1 MGLLGSI
8 GKGLVAFQDKVSN
21 TVVGK
26 TLDVVAAVAKNP
38 LAILAPKKA
47 AAEIKELRTTGTT
60 AQLKTYVKTTAVQT
74 ALNVGTVAAGAGLL
88 GAAGKTVATKVASK
102 ALVAGAV
109 ATPFIVGSP
118 TIRQTVATTSPV
130 ELSIKTAE
138 KIETGVKAGSEKA
151 ETAAKVLGTVAAGAT
166 VAGLAIAGK
175 EIYDKL
181 KTSDIKV
188 FDSAGNE
195 IPVKSEPVIATA
207 QDTPITP
214 QTSSSTTEK
223 VTTRRRRKAKKRE
236 VPYINIKIDN
246 REDNDVY
253 DRKVYKGGRSK
264 K

>member
-1 MGLLGSI
+1 MGLLDSI

-88 GAAGKTVATKVASK
+88 GAAGKAAATSAGAKALKVA
-102 ALVAGAV
+102 AV
-109 ATPFIVGSP
+109 ATPFIVGSE

-130 ELSIKTAE
+130 ELSIKAAE
-138 KIETGVKAGSEKA
+138 KLETAKESGSEKA
-151 ETAAKVLGTVAAGAT
+151 ETALDVLGLAAAGAG
-166 VAGLAIAGK
+166 AAALGLGAKA
-175 EIYDKL
+175 IYDNI
-181 KTSDIKV
+181 TSKDNKI
-188 FDSAGNE
+188 SITE
-195 IPVKSEPVIATA
+195 VKEPVIATA
-207 QDTPITP
+207 QDTPVLP
-214 QTSSSTTEK
+214 QTTNTATERKTTTG
-223 VTTRRRRKAKKRE
+223 TTKRRKKAKKRE

-253 DRKVYKGGRSK
+253 DRKVYKGGRSRK
-264 K
+264 